1 MNRSPL
7 TFGLIYIAFGIIL
20 VTMSAFTVSG
30 TGEMSFITYLVAIFA
45 AFDIG
50 SGIKLIYFHFKTN
63 KKSK

>member
-20 VTMSAFTVSG
+20 VVMSILTVSN
-30 TGEMSFITYLVAIFA
+30 TGKVSFITYVVAIFA

-50 SGIKLIYFHFKTN
+50 SGIKLLYGHFT
-63 KKSK
+63 KSKKK